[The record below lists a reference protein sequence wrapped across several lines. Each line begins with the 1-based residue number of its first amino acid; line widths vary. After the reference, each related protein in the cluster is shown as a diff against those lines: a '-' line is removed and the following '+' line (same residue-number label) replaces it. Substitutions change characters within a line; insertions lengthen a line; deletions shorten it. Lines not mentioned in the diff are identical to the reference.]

1 MSTADYVHRYF
12 QMNPNTCGSNKDN
25 FAAEIDA
32 FFQPLTE
39 HLSQPQGFD
48 SYEVIE

>member
-1 MSTADYVHRYF
+1 
-12 QMNPNTCGSNKDN
+12 MNANVCGSNKDN

-32 FFQPLTE
+32 YFQPLTE
-39 HLSQPQGFD
+39 HVSQAQGFD